1 MSTTDASRR
10 KSSVLRPPH
19 QKHLN
24 PRKAGVIVRGR
35 RSRRRLP
42 VGNWVNW
49 LLVIGGIVCVIMEL
63 ALGALTGFDLALLGA
78 SLAVGGGIG
87 LLTGSAKIGL
97 LAAGVL
103 ALLYLA
109 VFRSWLKTKLTVKDQ
124 ASNVDAVVGKGG
136 LVMVAIFAFLV
147 LGMVALA
154 KGARTV
160 KQYEKG
166 LITRLGKY
174 HGMAPSGLTFI
185 VPFVDDI
192 VRVDMRE
199 QVITVPPQ
207 KLITKDNV
215 TVEVDAVVYYKVI
228 DPVKSQYEVQDFGY
242 ACTTLAQT
250 NLRNLIGDRT
260 LDETL
265 VARDMINTNLRH
277 VLDEATNG
285 WGVKVTRV
293 EVQKSDP
300 PRDITE
306 AMSRQM
312 KAEREKRAAV
322 LEAEGI
328 KQSQILQ
335 AEGKKQSEIL
345 KAEGDAQ
352 ARVTRANA
360 EAEAIKLV
368 STAAETYFKERAEMM
383 RRLEVL
389 NNTLAQNTKYIVPA
403 NAGLVNVLGLDAAVQ
418 SLPKSSTDA
427 PAPAAS
433 GPTGRSI

>member
-1 MSTTDASRR
+1 MDPNMN
-10 KSSVLRPPH
+10 VLVVV
-19 QKHLN
+19 LLF
-24 PRKAGVIVRGR
+24 VIV
-35 RSRRRLP
+35 
-42 VGNWVNW
+42 
-49 LLVIGGIVCVIMEL
+49 
-63 ALGALTGFDLALLGA
+63 
-78 SLAVGGGIG
+78 
-87 LLTGSAKIGL
+87 
-97 LAAGVL
+97 
-103 ALLYLA
+103 
-109 VFRSWLKTKLTVKDQ
+109 
-124 ASNVDAVVGKGG
+124 
-136 LVMVAIFAFLV
+136 IFALV
-147 LGMVALA
+147 TLA
-154 KGARTV
+154 KAARTV

-166 LITRLGKY
+166 LITRLGKF
-174 HGMAPSGLTFI
+174 HAIAQSGLTFI
-185 VPFVDDI
+185 LPFVDDI

-265 VARDMINTNLRH
+265 VARDMINTNLRQ

-293 EVQKSDP
+293 EVQKIEP
-300 PRDITE
+300 PRDITD

-335 AEGKKQSEIL
+335 AEGNTQAEIL

-352 ARVTRANA
+352 ARITRANA

-368 STAAETYFKERAEMM
+368 SNAAETYFKERAEMM

-389 NNTLAQNTKYIVPA
+389 NNTLAQNTKYMVPS
-403 NAGLVNVLGLDAAVQ
+403 NASLVNILGLDGIMPSGPPA
-418 SLPKSSTDA
+418 TT
-427 PAPAAS
+427 PAPPLS
-433 GPTGRSI
+433 PSSRPL

>member
-1 MSTTDASRR
+1 MDT
-10 KSSVLRPPH
+10 
-19 QKHLN
+19 
-24 PRKAGVIVRGR
+24 GIFFGF
-35 RSRRRLP
+35 
-42 VGNWVNW
+42 
-49 LLVIGGIVCVIMEL
+49 LLVVVLLFC
-63 ALGALTGFDLALLGA
+63 LT
-78 SLAVGGGIG
+78 
-87 LLTGSAKIGL
+87 
-97 LAAGVL
+97 
-103 ALLYLA
+103 
-109 VFRSWLKTKLTVKDQ
+109 
-124 ASNVDAVVGKGG
+124 
-136 LVMVAIFAFLV
+136 
-147 LGMVALA
+147 ALA

-185 VPFVDDI
+185 IPFVDDI

-265 VARDMINTNLRH
+265 VARDMINTNLRE

-293 EVQKSDP
+293 EVQKIEP

-312 KAEREKRAAV
+312 KAERDKRASI
-322 LEAEGI
+322 LESEGF

-335 AEGKKQSEIL
+335 AEGVRQSEIL

-360 EAEAIKLV
+360 EAEAIRLV
-368 STAAETYFKERAEMM
+368 STAAETFFKERAEVM

-389 NNTLAQNTKYIVPA
+389 NNTLAQNTKYIVPS
-403 NAGLVNVLGLDAAVQ
+403 NSGLVNVLGLDSPAGAAAAGAIGGLAV
-418 SLPKSSTDA
+418 PPR
-427 PAPAAS
+427 PAS
-433 GPTGRSI
+433 KR

>member
-1 MSTTDASRR
+1 MDTT
-10 KSSVLRPPH
+10 
-19 QKHLN
+19 
-24 PRKAGVIVRGR
+24 
-35 RSRRRLP
+35 
-42 VGNWVNW
+42 
-49 LLVIGGIVCVIMEL
+49 LLF
-63 ALGALTGFDLALLGA
+63 T
-78 SLAVGGGIG
+78 
-87 LLTGSAKIGL
+87 
-97 LAAGVL
+97 
-103 ALLYLA
+103 
-109 VFRSWLKTKLTVKDQ
+109 
-124 ASNVDAVVGKGG
+124 
-136 LVMVAIFAFLV
+136 AFLV
-147 LGMVALA
+147 VFVIFGLVTLA

-174 HGMAPSGLTFI
+174 HSMAPSGLTFI

-199 QVITVPPQ
+199 QVISVPPQ

-250 NLRNLIGDRT
+250 HLRNLIGDRT

-265 VARDMINTNLRH
+265 VARDMINTNLRE
-277 VLDEATNG
+277 VLDEATNN

-293 EVQKSDP
+293 EVQKIDP

-312 KAEREKRAAV
+312 KAERDKRAAI

-352 ARVTRANA
+352 ARITRANA
-360 EAEAIKLV
+360 EAEAVKLV
-368 STAAETYFKERAEMM
+368 SNAAETYFKERAETL

-389 NNTLAQNTKYIVPA
+389 NNTLAQNTKYIVPS
-403 NAGLVNVLGLDAAVQ
+403 NAGLVNILGLDGIA
-418 SLPKSSTDA
+418 SGTH
-427 PAPAAS
+427 PAATA
-433 GPTGRSI
+433 PTTAPPSSSGRSL

>member
-1 MSTTDASRR
+1 MDA
-10 KSSVLRPPH
+10 
-19 QKHLN
+19 
-24 PRKAGVIVRGR
+24 I
-35 RSRRRLP
+35 
-42 VGNWVNW
+42 
-49 LLVIGGIVCVIMEL
+49 
-63 ALGALTGFDLALLGA
+63 
-78 SLAVGGGIG
+78 
-87 LLTGSAKIGL
+87 
-97 LAAGVL
+97 
-103 ALLYLA
+103 
-109 VFRSWLKTKLTVKDQ
+109 
-124 ASNVDAVVGKGG
+124 GG

-265 VARDMINTNLRH
+265 VARDMINTNLRE

-293 EVQKSDP
+293 EVQKIEP

-312 KAEREKRAAV
+312 KAERDKRASI
-322 LEAEGI
+322 LESEGF
-328 KQSQILQ
+328 KQSQVLQ
-335 AEGKKQSEIL
+335 AEGGKQSEIL

-352 ARVTRANA
+352 AKVLRATA
-360 EAEAIKLV
+360 DARAIELV
-368 STAAETYFKERAEMM
+368 STAAEQFFKDRAEVSKK
-383 RRLEVL
+383 LDVL
-389 NNTLAQNTKYIVPA
+389 RDVLAQQSKFIVPA
-403 NAGLVNVLGLDAAVQ
+403 GSDFVNVLGLDDKSAVP
-418 SLPKSSTDA
+418 LK
-427 PAPAAS
+427 
-433 GPTGRSI
+433 G

>member
-1 MSTTDASRR
+1 MDA
-10 KSSVLRPPH
+10 
-19 QKHLN
+19 
-24 PRKAGVIVRGR
+24 GIFFGF
-35 RSRRRLP
+35 
-42 VGNWVNW
+42 
-49 LLVIGGIVCVIMEL
+49 LLAVIM
-63 ALGALTGFDLALLGA
+63 
-78 SLAVGGGIG
+78 
-87 LLTGSAKIGL
+87 
-97 LAAGVL
+97 
-103 ALLYLA
+103 
-109 VFRSWLKTKLTVKDQ
+109 
-124 ASNVDAVVGKGG
+124 
-136 LVMVAIFAFLV
+136 
-147 LGMVALA
+147 
-154 KGARTV
+154 
-160 KQYEKG
+160 
-166 LITRLGKY
+166 
-174 HGMAPSGLTFI
+174 
-185 VPFVDDI
+185 PFVDDI

-265 VARDMINTNLRH
+265 VARDMINNNLRH

-293 EVQKSDP
+293 EVQKIEP
-300 PRDITE
+300 PRDITD

-368 STAAETYFKERAEMM
+368 STAAETYFKDRAETM

-403 NAGLVNVLGLDAAVQ
+403 NSSLVNVLGLDSAVHA
-418 SLPKSSTDA
+418 LPKGPSDA
-427 PAPAAS
+427 PAPPPAS
-433 GPTGRSI
+433 PTGRSI

>member
-1 MSTTDASRR
+1 MTDT
-10 KSSVLRPPH
+10 
-19 QKHLN
+19 
-24 PRKAGVIVRGR
+24 GIFFGF
-35 RSRRRLP
+35 
-42 VGNWVNW
+42 
-49 LLVIGGIVCVIMEL
+49 LLVVVLLFC
-63 ALGALTGFDLALLGA
+63 LT
-78 SLAVGGGIG
+78 
-87 LLTGSAKIGL
+87 
-97 LAAGVL
+97 
-103 ALLYLA
+103 
-109 VFRSWLKTKLTVKDQ
+109 
-124 ASNVDAVVGKGG
+124 
-136 LVMVAIFAFLV
+136 
-147 LGMVALA
+147 ALA

-185 VPFVDDI
+185 IPFVDDI
-192 VRVDMRE
+192 MRADMRE

-228 DPVKSQYEVQDFGY
+228 DPVKSQFEVQDFGY

-265 VARDMINTNLRH
+265 VARDMINNNLRH

-293 EVQKSDP
+293 EVQKIDP

-312 KAEREKRAAV
+312 KAERDKRAAV
-322 LEAEGI
+322 LEAEGF

-335 AEGKKQSEIL
+335 AEGVKQSEIL
-345 KAEGDAQ
+345 KADGVAQ

-360 EAEAIKLV
+360 EAEVIRLV
-368 STAAETYFKERAEMM
+368 STAAETFFKDRAEVM

-389 NNTLAQNTKYIVPA
+389 NNTLAHNTKYIVPS
-403 NAGLVNVLGLDAAVQ
+403 NSGLVNVLGLDSAVGAA
-418 SLPKSSTDA
+418 A
-427 PAPAAS
+427 GAAS
-433 GPTGRSI
+433 AAMVPAKPTPPRS